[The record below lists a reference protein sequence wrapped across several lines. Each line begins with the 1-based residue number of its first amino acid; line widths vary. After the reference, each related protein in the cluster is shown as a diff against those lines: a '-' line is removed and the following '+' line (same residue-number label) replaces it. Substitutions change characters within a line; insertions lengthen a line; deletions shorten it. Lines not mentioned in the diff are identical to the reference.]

1 MCWKRPQSLVKRPAG
16 RPVPPIR
23 SRLTHHLSSKVGV
36 PAGHHF
42 GIRCQKSK
50 GPKLNDNGTV
60 NQMDTRVSQLE
71 LKVLYD
77 ISQIIGQA
85 LNLDQTLEI
94 ILEILSEYL
103 SMKRATITLKNGE
116 EDTLSIRAS
125 HGLRPKEKRKRGISS

>member
-1 MCWKRPQSLVKRPAG
+1 MQVKASMEIQEKLHSGTGCGPNPKLRGIHSSPT
-16 RPVPPIR
+16 R
-23 SRLTHHLSSKVGV
+23 SNGLR
-36 PAGHHF
+36 
-42 GIRCQKSK
+42 RQKSK
-50 GPKLNDNGTV
+50 GLKLNDHGTV
-60 NQMDTRVSQLE
+60 NQMDTKVSKLE

-103 SMKRATITLKNGE
+103 SMKRATITLKHGE

-125 HGLRPKEKRKRGISS
+125 HGL